1 MYLIPENFE
10 TYLESTINEVKN
22 IKGHLPKRDLRFLC
36 FLGMIPTTSGEVLE
50 IGSFRGKSTV
60 ALAKSVEFFD
70 IKNKINAVDP
80 FILESVTDP
89 LYKSEIPIKDE
100 FLNNLKD
107 HNVENKV
114 EFFHMK
120 SEELGKMWNKKI
132 RLLWIDGDHT
142 YHGAKTDLE
151 TFLPYLKK
159 GAIVAFHD
167 VLNTFDGPV
176 RVVAEQI
183 LLSEK
188 FGSFGFCGSIGWGQY
203 IGEPNECENYY
214 KEKLKYYKKLH
225 RLVPYVAL
233 NPKKKDTNL
242 MYKLNRALIP
252 HDEIQPN
259 EWIKKVKF
267 FN

>member
-100 FLNNLKD
+100 FLNNLKETPGPAARPGRWRCGNPACPAGTGARRCPATVVGVPGSAPGTPRCPLLRAAGQSAGD
-107 HNVENKV
+107 RPLRERTPSGTRRSPGFAAPFSQRTPRSGFRCPRCHKAPCAPVPEKEGLAGCPEPGRNV
-114 EFFHMK
+114 
-120 SEELGKMWNKKI
+120 
-132 RLLWIDGDHT
+132 
-142 YHGAKTDLE
+142 
-151 TFLPYLKK
+151 
-159 GAIVAFHD
+159 
-167 VLNTFDGPV
+167 V
-176 RVVAEQI
+176 R
-183 LLSEK
+183 
-188 FGSFGFCGSIGWGQY
+188 
-203 IGEPNECENYY
+203 N
-214 KEKLKYYKKLH
+214 H
-225 RLVPYVAL
+225 
-233 NPKKKDTNL
+233 
-242 MYKLNRALIP
+242 
-252 HDEIQPN
+252 
-259 EWIKKVKF
+259 
-267 FN
+267 